1 MNDACERGEV
11 RGKMSASC
19 DGAAL
24 QAAFLQNLKF
34 HAQLNQRVFVTC
46 QCEAS
51 RGF

>member
-1 MNDACERGEV
+1 MKDTCQRGEV